1 MSSTWIQTRSGRKL
15 DFVDPQPD
23 MIHIDDI
30 AEGLAKECRYNGQCR
45 GLYSVAQHSEYCSY
59 LVPEAFAMEALLHD
73 ASEAYCKDITRPHKD
88 LMPEYRVIE
97 KRVDAA
103 IREKFRLPR
112 DHSDIIKVA
121 DNIMLVTERRDIMT
135 ETDDSWGEWSGD
147 VPEASFTVRP
157 YWHWR
162 WTYFK
167 FMRRY
172 QQLEGA
178 RCYHNGF

>member
-1 MSSTWIQTRSGRKL
+1 MSWILTRSGRQF

-23 MIHIDDI
+23 MICIEDI

-45 GLYSVAQHSEYCSY
+45 GLYSVAQHSELGSY
-59 LVPEAFAMEALLHD
+59 LVPEAFAMEFLLHD

-97 KRVDAA
+97 KRVDRA
-103 IREKFRLPR
+103 IRAKFMLPEAP
-112 DHSDIIKVA
+112 SDVVKVV
-121 DNIMLVTERRDIMT
+121 DNIMLVTERRDIMAPH
-135 ETDDSWGEWSGD
+135 EASWVEWSDD
-147 VPEASFTVRP
+147 VPEAKFTVRP

-172 QQLEGA
+172 RKLEGA
-178 RCYHNGF
+178 RCHRSGY